1 MIEKPALL
9 VAKTL
14 CCREAENPKILSSQH
29 YSTSRSMQTSDVAAY
44 EELRYRELEESDE
57 RSAHYVAPTG

>member
-1 MIEKPALL
+1 MIEKPAFL
-9 VAKTL
+9 VAETL

-29 YSTSRSMQTSDVAAY
+29 YSASRSMQTIDVAAY
-44 EELRYRELEESDE
+44 EDLRYRKSEESYE